1 MLKQIVS
8 VSVLS
13 IAAITLPATSLAIS
27 VQEVPNPRQ
36 VNGGWVTDQ
45 ANILSPATEARLN
58 QMISQLETENGSEIA
73 VVTVPE
79 TAPSATPKE
88 FATNLFNYWKIGK
101 AGVDNGVLLL
111 ISTGDRR
118 VEIETGYGV
127 EGILPDARVGS
138 IIQNKITP
146 RFKQGDFEGGTL
158 AGTEALVVALKTD
171 ALPPNPGVI
180 NAPTLNPGV
189 EAPSLG
195 AGEMPVG
202 WLGGIGAGGA
212 LLAFIGYRLSRRRP
226 VFVEPEGYF
235 RSHNFW
241 RLRRPLHCD
250 RCKQPMTKL
259 DSSSLMLYLSQ
270 PQQVAQKIGSI
281 EFEGWQCP
289 NCRPHLTGLGMHI
302 HAYVSNSSQFNRCPK
317 CQERTV
323 TKMSSVLSHPTQYS
337 EGRRL
342 TTYNCHCCDYHKQ
355 TEEWIPRLP
364 PPPPPPSSSSGGGSS
379 GSGGFGGG
387 GGFSGGG
394 GSFGGGS
401 SGGGGAGGGW

>member
-27 VQEVPNPRQ
+27 VQKVLNPRQ

-101 AGVDNGVLLL
+101 VGADNGVLLL

-118 VEIETGYGV
+118 VEIEAGYGV

-158 AGTEALVVALKTD
+158 AGTEALIVALKTD
-171 ALPPNPGVI
+171 A
-180 NAPTLNPGV
+180 PTLNPSV

-195 AGEMPVG
+195 ASEMPVG

-212 LLAFIGYRLSRRRP
+212 LLALIGYKLSRRP

-235 RSHNFW
+235 RSQNFW
-241 RLRRPLHCD
+241 RLRRPLHCA

-302 HAYVSNSSQFNRCPK
+302 HAYVSNSSQFSRCPK
-317 CQERTV
+317 CQEWTV
-323 TKMSSVLSHPTQYS
+323 TKTFSVLSNATQYS

-342 TTYNCHCCDYHKQ
+342 TTYTCHCCDYHKQ
-355 TEEWIPRLP
+355 TKEWIPRLP

-379 GSGGFGGG
+379 GGGDFGGGGFGGG
-387 GGFSGGG
+387 GGSFGG

-401 SGGGGAGGGW
+401 SGGGGAGGSW